1 MNQYLKTKV
10 YFYSFLIEVKVRNK
24 INGMADYFLLCFK
37 LLKDEHES
45 KTISRGR
52 KLTIALGNFEHDK

>member
-1 MNQYLKTKV
+1 M
-10 YFYSFLIEVKVRNK
+10 EVKVKNK

-45 KTISRGR
+45 KNISRGR
-52 KLTIALGNFEHDK
+52 KLTIALGNFEDDK